1 MLASKI
7 PKTSKYHSQYIN
19 AATSSL
25 QNTEISGKEF
35 KTASFSLKTNKFSG
49 YDDISANAVRSVCNE
64 IQQTLFHIFQG
75 SFNEDVLKATK
86 STHIFK

>member
-7 PKTSKYHSQYIN
+7 PKTSKYDSQYIN

-25 QNTEISGKEF
+25 QNIEISGKEF
-35 KTASFSLKTNKFSG
+35 KTASFSLKRNKISG
-49 YDDISANAVRSVCNE
+49 YDDSANVVRSVCNE